1 MPGEWFEKGLKARRE
16 VVGPEYVERAFKE
29 SEVEHAAGFALEA
42 RADPQPSPDVP
53 GHQLLHRQAERL
65 GFLEGALHVFGADH
79 FSPRLESLL
88 EPFAGHLRLLS
99 VLAKR
104 GEYT

>member
-29 SEVEHAAGFALEA
+29 SEAFGLPMEEL
-42 RADPQPSPDVP
+42 VP
-53 GHQLLHRQAERL
+53 GYVWGWLWIRPGLERKTRSMLNL

-104 GEYT
+104 G